1 MRLIRGPQLH
11 LSCSEPSFG
20 PPTQEGEELLAEP
33 GAPPCVDYEVGRR
46 VDGKQEVREGDDVLD
61 EGRVGA
67 VATVADRLGRD
78 QSAVDHL

>member
-1 MRLIRGPQLH
+1 M
-11 LSCSEPSFG
+11 
-20 PPTQEGEELLAEP
+20 EP
-33 GAPPCVDYEVGRR
+33 GTPPCVDYEVGRR
-46 VDGKQEVREGDDVLD
+46 VDGEQEVREGDDVLD